1 MNITEKQAKS
11 LELRA
16 YSSLSPQMEKW
27 CLLLSANSSY
37 ARCEED
43 IEVLTGIKVSH
54 STQQRLVHQ
63 VIISETIATESIEAI
78 SIDGGKARI
87 RTAKGEACV
96 WRDYKAVNLD
106 TEVVGAYFQENGDL
120 VDWVNRQPLPGMFSC
135 LGDGHNGICNL
146 FADIGNKAQRFETLD
161 WYHLAENLH
170 KTNLNGEQMEEVK
183 NLLWYG
189 DVERVVILLQ
199 SWQGIE
205 ANNFIAYLHK
215 HRSRIHNY
223 DYLQSEGIPIGSG
236 AVESLVKRI
245 DRRVQL
251 SGAQWNSKN
260 LPQVLRQRSA
270 YLNGYFSNNHPKHNC
285 SSQN

>member
-1 MNITEKQAKS
+1 
-11 LELRA
+11 
-16 YSSLSPQMEKW
+16 
-27 CLLLSANSSY
+27 LSANSSY
-37 ARCEED
+37 AKAAED

-63 VIISETIATESIEAI
+63 VTIPEVIASESIEAM

-106 TEVVGAYFQENGDL
+106 TEVVGAFFQENEDL
-120 VDWVNRQPLPGMFSC
+120 LDWVNQQPLPEIFSC
-135 LGDGHNGICNL
+135 LGDGHDGIWNL
-146 FADIGNKAQRFETLD
+146 FAGIGTKSQRFETLD

-170 KTNLNGEQMEEVK
+170 KTNLNSEQMLEIK
-183 NLLWYG
+183 NLLWHG
-189 DVERVVILLQ
+189 EVKEVISLLQ
-199 SWQGIE
+199 SWQDVE
-205 ANNFIAYLHK
+205 VNNFIAYLHK
-215 HRSRIHNY
+215 HKSRIHNY
-223 DYLQSEGIPIGSG
+223 DYLQTEGIPIGSG

-270 YLNGYFSNNHPKHNC
+270 YLNGYFSDNLYKHNY
-285 SSQN
+285 SLQR